1 MTGSVVRVLALWS
14 PDWPVTAAAHAA
26 RVPPHQPAAVFV
38 AGRVLACSAVA
49 RAQGVRRGLRRREA
63 QARCPDLA
71 VLTPDPD
78 RDARAF
84 EPVVAAVEELAP
96 GVEILRPGLVALPAR
111 GPAGWFGGELAAA
124 ERLVDQVAARTGAEV
139 QAGFADGL
147 FAAVLAARRAVA
159 VAPGDTPAFLAALGV
174 EELDREPDIDR
185 SALVDLLRRLGLLSL
200 GAFAALDPADVA
212 SRFGADAVL
221 CHRLA
226 RGLDPRPPL
235 RRQPPEELAVEAE
248 LDPPVDRVDAA
259 AFAARGLAERL
270 HATLAGHGLAC
281 TRLGVTAHTAAGE
294 ELHRIWRCAE
304 PLTPAATVDR
314 VRWQLDAWLT
324 NRRDTPREG
333 AVVRLRLVPEE
344 TVAAGALQRGLW
356 GETGEADERAGR
368 ALVRVQ
374 ALLGPESVVT
384 AVRGGGRDPA
394 ERVRLVPWGDERAEP
409 AAAAPAA
416 DARRP
421 GGAAPAH
428 AADPARH
435 PGPADLVPDLADAAP
450 AGWPVDVLHRT
461 GRLSAVELLQQGGQS
476 PAPRSRRR
484 RLPAHRSPRPSSVP
498 EPPPSWPGRLPAP
511 SPATVPPAP
520 LPALVHDAADEAVR
534 LDRPDLLTAP
544 PARVAVDGRAPA
556 AVVGWS
562 GPWPVWARWWSPE
575 ATPTA
580 RMQVV
585 LDDGTALLLVARE
598 GRWWVHGDLRLRGD
612 TKRPGASVPEAPGRS
627 WEGSQATIG
636 GGSAAPVM
644 IATAS
649 DIVCDCG
656 VITVARLPS
665 RWMWMRSATSNTC
678 GMLWLIRMTGRPRS
692 RTSRISCSTRLPSL
706 TPSAAVGSSRMT
718 TLLPNA
724 AERATATACRCP
736 PDRLSTACPMF
747 CSVPRPARSCAGR
760 PRTSCA
766 SCRASGT
773 PSRGRRACVPR
784 GRGTGCRRCPG
795 PAPRPATGTRS
806 RCPPGGRPSGC

>member
-1 MTGSVVRVLALWS
+1 MTERAVRVLALWS

-26 RVPPHQPAAVFV
+26 GVPPHQPAAVFV

-49 RAQGVRRGLRRREA
+49 RTQGVRRGLRRREA
-63 QARCPDLA
+63 QARCPELA
-71 VLTPDPD
+71 VLAPDPD

-84 EPVVAAVEELAP
+84 EPVVVAVEELAP
-96 GVEILRPGLVALPAR
+96 GVEIRRPGLVALPAR
-111 GPAGWFGGELAAA
+111 GPASWFGGELTAA
-124 ERLVDQVAARTGAEV
+124 ERLVDQVAARTGVEV

-185 SALVDLLRRLGLLSL
+185 SALVDLLRRLGLLNL

-235 RRQPPEELAVEAE
+235 RRRPPEELTVEAE

-324 NRRDTPREG
+324 NRRHTPEDG

-384 AVRGGGRDPA
+384 AVLGGGRDPA
-394 ERVRLVPWGDERAEP
+394 ERIRLVPWGDDRAEP
-409 AAAAPAA
+409 DPPPAASSPAASPPAASPRSGPAAASG
-416 DARRP
+416 RR
-421 GGAAPAH
+421 
-428 AADPARH
+428 R
-435 PGPADLVPDLADAAP
+435 PADLVPDLTGAAP
-450 AGWPVDVLHRT
+450 AGWPVDVLRRT
-461 GRLSAVELLQQGGQS
+461 GRLSAVELLQQDGPPPGS
-476 PAPRSRRR
+476 RSRRR
-484 RLPAHRSPRPSSVP
+484 RLPVHRSPRPSPVRES
-498 EPPPSWPGRLPAP
+498 PPSWPGRLPAP
-511 SPATVPPAP
+511 SPATVPPEP

-534 LDRPDLLTAP
+534 LDRPDLLSAP
-544 PARVAVDGRAPA
+544 PARVTVEGRAPA

-575 ATPTA
+575 ATPSA

-585 LDDGTALLLVARE
+585 LDDGTALLLIARE
-598 GRWWVHGDLRLRGD
+598 SRWWV
-612 TKRPGASVPEAPGRS
+612 A
-627 WEGSQATIG
+627 
-636 GGSAAPVM
+636 
-644 IATAS
+644 
-649 DIVCDCG
+649 G
-656 VITVARLPS
+656 VY
-665 RWMWMRSATSNTC
+665 
-678 GMLWLIRMTGRPRS
+678 
-692 RTSRISCSTRLPSL
+692 
-706 TPSAAVGSSRMT
+706 
-718 TLLPNA
+718 
-724 AERATATACRCP
+724 
-736 PDRLSTACPMF
+736 D
-747 CSVPRPARSCAGR
+747 
-760 PRTSCA
+760 
-766 SCRASGT
+766 
-773 PSRGRRACVPR
+773 
-784 GRGTGCRRCPG
+784 
-795 PAPRPATGTRS
+795 
-806 RCPPGGRPSGC
+806 

>member
-1 MTGSVVRVLALWS
+1 MRVLALWS
-14 PDWPVTAAAHAA
+14 PDWPVTAAARAA

-71 VLTPDPD
+71 VLAPDPD

-96 GVEILRPGLVALPAR
+96 GVEILRPGLVALSAR

-159 VAPGDTPAFLAALGV
+159 VAPSDTPAFLATLGV
-174 EELDREPDIDR
+174 EELDREPDFDR
-185 SALVDLLRRLGLLSL
+185 SALVDLLCRLGLRSL
-200 GAFAALDPADVA
+200 GAFAALDAADVA

-235 RRQPPEELAVEAE
+235 RRRPPEELAVEAE

-281 TRLGVTAHTAAGE
+281 TRLGVAARTAAGE

-304 PLTPAATVDR
+304 PLAPAATVDR

-324 NRRDTPREG
+324 TRRDTPQDG
-333 AVVRLRLVPEE
+333 AVVHLRLVPEE

-384 AVRGGGRDPA
+384 AVLDGGRDPA
-394 ERVRLVPWGDERAEP
+394 ERVRLVLWGDERAEP
-409 AAAAPAA
+409 EPASPSAAPPSAPPPA
-416 DARRP
+416 PPRRP
-421 GGAAPAH
+421 GPT
-428 AADPARH
+428 
-435 PGPADLVPDLADAAP
+435 DLFPDLSDAAP
-450 AGWPVDVLHRT
+450 AGWPVDVLRRT
-461 GRLSAVELLQQGGQS
+461 GRVSALELLQQGGLH
-476 PAPRSRRR
+476 APKPSRRR
-484 RLPAHRSPRPSSVP
+484 RPPAHRSPRPSAVR

-511 SPATVPPAP
+511 SPATVPPEP
-520 LPALVHDAADEAVR
+520 LPALVHDASGEPVR
-534 LDRPDLLTAP
+534 LFGPDALAAP
-544 PARVAVDGRAPA
+544 PVRIAVDGRTPA
-556 AVVGWS
+556 NVVGWA
-562 GPWPVWARWWSPE
+562 GPWPVWARWWTPE
-575 ATPTA
+575 AVSA
-580 RMQVV
+580 AWVQVV

-598 GRWWVHGDLRLRGD
+598 GGWWV
-612 TKRPGASVPEAPGRS
+612 
-627 WEGSQATIG
+627 
-636 GGSAAPVM
+636 
-644 IATAS
+644 
-649 DIVCDCG
+649 
-656 VITVARLPS
+656 
-665 RWMWMRSATSNTC
+665 
-678 GMLWLIRMTGRPRS
+678 
-692 RTSRISCSTRLPSL
+692 
-706 TPSAAVGSSRMT
+706 
-718 TLLPNA
+718 
-724 AERATATACRCP
+724 
-736 PDRLSTACPMF
+736 
-747 CSVPRPARSCAGR
+747 AGIYD
-760 PRTSCA
+760 
-766 SCRASGT
+766 
-773 PSRGRRACVPR
+773 
-784 GRGTGCRRCPG
+784 
-795 PAPRPATGTRS
+795 
-806 RCPPGGRPSGC
+806 

>member
-1 MTGSVVRVLALWS
+1 MTERAVRVLALWS

-26 RVPPHQPAAVFV
+26 GVPPHQPAAVFV

-49 RAQGVRRGLRRREA
+49 RTQGVRRGLRRREA
-63 QARCPDLA
+63 QARCPELA
-71 VLTPDPD
+71 VLAPDPD

-84 EPVVAAVEELAP
+84 EPVVVAVEELAP

-111 GPAGWFGGELAAA
+111 GPASWFGGELTAA
-124 ERLVDQVAARTGAEV
+124 ERLVDQVAARTGVEV

-185 SALVDLLRRLGLLSL
+185 SALVDLLRRLGLLNL

-235 RRQPPEELAVEAE
+235 RRRPPEELTVEAE

-281 TRLGVTAHTAAGE
+281 TRLGVTANTAAGE

-324 NRRDTPREG
+324 NRRHTPEDG

-384 AVRGGGRDPA
+384 AVLGGGRDPA
-394 ERVRLVPWGDERAEP
+394 ERIRLVPWGDDRAEP
-409 AAAAPAA
+409 DPPPAASSPAASPPAASPRSGPAAASG
-416 DARRP
+416 RR
-421 GGAAPAH
+421 
-428 AADPARH
+428 R
-435 PGPADLVPDLADAAP
+435 PADLVPDLTGAAP
-450 AGWPVDVLHRT
+450 AGWPVDVLRRT
-461 GRLSAVELLQQGGQS
+461 GRLSAVELLQQGG
-476 PAPRSRRR
+476 PPPGARSRRR
-484 RLPAHRSPRPSSVP
+484 RLPVHRSPRPSPVRES
-498 EPPPSWPGRLPAP
+498 PPSWPGRLPAP
-511 SPATVPPAP
+511 SPATVPPTP
-520 LPALVHDAADEAVR
+520 LPALVHDTAGEPVR
-534 LDRPDLLTAP
+534 LVGPDLLAAP
-544 PARVAVDGRAPA
+544 PARVTVDGRAPA

-575 ATPTA
+575 ATPAA

-585 LDDGTALLLVARE
+585 LDDGTALLLVARD
-598 GRWWVHGDLRLRGD
+598 GRWWV
-612 TKRPGASVPEAPGRS
+612 
-627 WEGSQATIG
+627 
-636 GGSAAPVM
+636 
-644 IATAS
+644 
-649 DIVCDCG
+649 
-656 VITVARLPS
+656 
-665 RWMWMRSATSNTC
+665 
-678 GMLWLIRMTGRPRS
+678 
-692 RTSRISCSTRLPSL
+692 
-706 TPSAAVGSSRMT
+706 
-718 TLLPNA
+718 
-724 AERATATACRCP
+724 
-736 PDRLSTACPMF
+736 
-747 CSVPRPARSCAGR
+747 AGIYD
-760 PRTSCA
+760 
-766 SCRASGT
+766 
-773 PSRGRRACVPR
+773 
-784 GRGTGCRRCPG
+784 
-795 PAPRPATGTRS
+795 
-806 RCPPGGRPSGC
+806 

>member
-1 MTGSVVRVLALWS
+1 MRVLALWS
-14 PDWPVTAAAHAA
+14 PDWPVTAAARAA

-63 QARCPDLA
+63 QARCPELA
-71 VLTPDPD
+71 VLAPDPD

-96 GVEILRPGLVALPAR
+96 GVEIVRPGLVALPAR
-111 GPAGWFGGELAAA
+111 GPVGWFGGELAAA

-185 SALVDLLRRLGLLSL
+185 SALVDLLRRLGLRSL
-200 GAFAALDPADVA
+200 GAFAALDAADVA

-235 RRQPPEELAVEAE
+235 RRRPPEELTVEAE

-270 HATLAGHGLAC
+270 HTTLAGHGLAC
-281 TRLGVTAHTAAGE
+281 TRLGVVAHTAAGE

-324 NRRDTPREG
+324 TRRAAPQDG

-384 AVRGGGRDPA
+384 AVLGGGRDPA
-394 ERVRLVPWGDERAEP
+394 ERVRLVPWGDDRAEP
-409 AAAAPAA
+409 APPPAMPTAACAAGRRPPCRGRGRSRPQTGARASGAQSAVPTTGARASEPAGPARRAGGPAA
-416 DARRP
+416 
-421 GGAAPAH
+421 
-428 AADPARH
+428 
-435 PGPADLVPDLADAAP
+435 LFPDLTGAAP
-450 AGWPVDVLHRT
+450 AGWPVDVLRRT
-461 GRLSAVELLQQGGQS
+461 GRVSAVELLQQGACR
-476 PAPRSRRR
+476 PARARAGDGCPSTARPARRRCGSRRR
-484 RLPAHRSPRPSSVP
+484 RGPAACPPRPRPRCRPSRCPRSSTTPRAKRCASWTKAPTCSPRH
-498 EPPPSWPGRLPAP
+498 PPGSRSTA
-511 SPATVPPAP
+511 
-520 LPALVHDAADEAVR
+520 
-534 LDRPDLLTAP
+534 RP
-544 PARVAVDGRAPA
+544 PA
-556 AVVGWS
+556 AVVGWA
-562 GPWPVWARWWSPE
+562 GPWPVWARWWTPE
-575 ATPTA
+575 APTSGPTA

-585 LDDGTALLLVARE
+585 LDDGAALLLVARE
-598 GRWWVHGDLRLRGD
+598 GRWWVQGIYD
-612 TKRPGASVPEAPGRS
+612 
-627 WEGSQATIG
+627 
-636 GGSAAPVM
+636 
-644 IATAS
+644 
-649 DIVCDCG
+649 
-656 VITVARLPS
+656 
-665 RWMWMRSATSNTC
+665 
-678 GMLWLIRMTGRPRS
+678 
-692 RTSRISCSTRLPSL
+692 
-706 TPSAAVGSSRMT
+706 
-718 TLLPNA
+718 
-724 AERATATACRCP
+724 
-736 PDRLSTACPMF
+736 
-747 CSVPRPARSCAGR
+747 
-760 PRTSCA
+760 
-766 SCRASGT
+766 
-773 PSRGRRACVPR
+773 
-784 GRGTGCRRCPG
+784 
-795 PAPRPATGTRS
+795 
-806 RCPPGGRPSGC
+806 